1 MWQTSKQEA
10 ISWIQQHIECITQQ
24 RSGES
29 SVYTV
34 LSLFY
39 EGRETIFD
47 SLLTQVYIS
56 KSSTNGRSSSKEDI
70 SLNDISNCKP
80 MCWNLEVQK
89 WKEKRF
95 LQLSIYTNIK
105 IILQLVYLVN
115 TKFYNSHVMS
125 LMDFWPNIIFQM
137 CQMNTSTYGMII

>member
-47 SLLTQVYIS
+47 SLLTQVYIYQNQVRMGDPVVKKTS
-56 KSSTNGRSSSKEDI
+56 VWMTYPIASLCVETWKCKSGRKKGFF
-70 SLNDISNCKP
+70 NC
-80 MCWNLEVQK
+80 L
-89 WKEKRF
+89 
-95 LQLSIYTNIK
+95 YT
-105 IILQLVYLVN
+105 Q
-115 TKFYNSHVMS
+115 
-125 LMDFWPNIIFQM
+125 
-137 CQMNTSTYGMII
+137 TSR